1 MLNITREQAIQ
12 KYSEEFIKLLEKNP
26 WIQSF
31 RKSKHEW
38 DEEMDKLWIP
48 SLSYLW
54 RLCETYI
61 PVNPEVNIN
70 VMEIIGDKIKLS
82 HTEKGYKVT
91 YENCVFFGSCPEES
105 LLKLFVKLEVR

>member
-1 MLNITREQAIQ
+1 MLNITRELAIQ
-12 KYSEEFIKLLEKNP
+12 KYSEEFIKLLEENS

-38 DEEMDKLWIP
+38 DEEIDKLWIP

-82 HTEKGYKVT
+82 HTEEGYKVI
-91 YENCVFFGSCPEES
+91 YKKNEFYGDCPEEA